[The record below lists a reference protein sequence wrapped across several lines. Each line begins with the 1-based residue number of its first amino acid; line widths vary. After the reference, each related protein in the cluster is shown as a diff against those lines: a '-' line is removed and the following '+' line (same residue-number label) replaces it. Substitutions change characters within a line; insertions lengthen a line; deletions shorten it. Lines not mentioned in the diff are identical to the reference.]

1 MKSKMLKLLK
11 PYLPFIVLSLLSSLI
26 TVAMQLY
33 APILSGRAIDL
44 IAGKGKV
51 AFNDVTRLLIWFIVT
66 IIISCI
72 FQWIS
77 SAINNRVVY
86 NVVKELRDRIYR
98 HLNTLP
104 LSFIDSHEYGDIVS
118 RTLTDVDQLSDGLLM
133 GFTQMFTGVITII
146 GTIVFM
152 LRTSVPVALVVIVLT
167 PMSLFVAAF
176 VTKKTYSMFRR
187 QSEERAE
194 MTSLVNETIGNE
206 KLVQTFSYEERAG
219 KRFEAI
225 NEKLA
230 DAEFRATFFSS
241 LTNPSTRFVN
251 NIVYAGVALV
261 GGFMVLGG
269 RLSVGQL
276 TIFLSYATQY
286 AKPFN
291 EISGV
296 MTELTAAMA
305 SLSRV
310 FELLEAEPEKDAAMS
325 EDADNGYL
333 MSGSD
338 VNADGVDQAVKSADT
353 KGEVSLQD
361 ISFSY
366 DKTKKLIEHLSLE
379 VKDGEKVA
387 IVGPTGS
394 GKSTL
399 INLLMRFYDVDSG
412 RILIN
417 GEDIKS
423 QSRSSV
429 RHRFGMVL
437 QETWLKSGTIRE
449 NIAYGYPD
457 ATDEEVYQAAAK
469 THADRFIRRLEKG
482 YDTVLSEDG
491 GSLSEGQRQLLSIT
505 RVMLRLPHM
514 LILDEATSSIDTRT
528 EQRIQR
534 SFDKMMKGR
543 TSFVVAH
550 RLSTIRESD
559 VILVM
564 KDGDVIEQGSHEE
577 LLSKKGFYYDLYNSQ
592 FVSTLN

>member
-51 AFNDVTRLLIWFIVT
+51 ALNDVTRLLIWFIVT

-77 SAINNRVVY
+77 SAINNKIVY

-417 GEDIKS
+417 GDDIKS